1 MLCHSLDSGV
11 VPGQLTCGPALDRA
25 HERHHMSEAEDV
37 VLLNTTRAGVAVV
50 TLNRPKVHNAFNPDV
65 IAKLSD
71 MFETL
76 RTADGVRVVLVE
88 GAGPSFSAGADLA
101 WMRAAADWTAHDN
114 REDAGGMGEMLRRLS
129 TLPQVTIALVHGAAM
144 AGGCGILSA
153 CDIAVATKKAS
164 FALSEVRL
172 GIIPAVISP
181 YVIRAI
187 GPRAAHRYFLTA
199 ERFDAATAHAL
210 GLVHAVVEDEP
221 GLAQEAERLVQQVF
235 TCAPGAIHAAK
246 DLITAVAGQPIDQS
260 LINDTARRIAERRS
274 SDEAKE
280 GLSAFLEKRK
290 PKWAE

>member
-1 MLCHSLDSGV
+1 
-11 VPGQLTCGPALDRA
+11 
-25 HERHHMSEAEDV
+25 MSEAEDV

-65 IAKLSD
+65 IEKLSD

-187 GPRAAHRYFLTA
+187 GARAAHRYFLTA

-210 GLVHAVVEDEP
+210 GLIHTVVDDEP
-221 GLAQEAERLVQQVF
+221 ALAQEAERLVQQVF

-246 DLITAVAGQPIDQS
+246 DLIAAVAGKPIDS
-260 LINDTARRIAERRS
+260 HVIADTARRIAERRS

>member
-1 MLCHSLDSGV
+1 M
-11 VPGQLTCGPALDRA
+11 T
-25 HERHHMSEAEDV
+25 EAIEDT

-65 IAKLSD
+65 ITRLKD
-71 MFETL
+71 IFETL
-76 RTADGVRVVLVE
+76 RGADGVRVVLLE

-101 WMRAAADWTAHDN
+101 WMRAASDYSPSDN
-114 REDAGGMGEMLRRLS
+114 RADAGDMAGMLHSLH
-129 TLPQVTIALVHGAAM
+129 TLPQMTIAMVHGAAM
-144 AGGCGILSA
+144 AGGCGLLSA
-153 CDIAVATKKAS
+153 CDMAIATKSAS

-187 GPRAAHRYFLTA
+187 GPRAASRYFLTA
-199 ERFDAATAHAL
+199 ERFDAATAQAL
-210 GLVHAVVEDEP
+210 GLVHMVVADNDE
-221 GLAQEAERLVQQVF
+221 LAKETEKLVQQVF
-235 TCAPGAIHAAK
+235 TCAPGAVDAAK
-246 DLITAVAGQPIDQS
+246 DLIRAVEGRPIDS
-260 LINDTARRIAERRS
+260 HIMADTSRRIAERRA

>member
-1 MLCHSLDSGV
+1 M
-11 VPGQLTCGPALDRA
+11 T
-25 HERHHMSEAEDV
+25 EAIEDT
-37 VLLNTTRAGVAVV
+37 VLLNTTRGGVAVV

-65 IAKLSD
+65 INRLKD
-71 MFETL
+71 IFETL
-76 RTADGVRVVLVE
+76 RGADGVRAVLIE

-101 WMRAAADWTAHDN
+101 WMRAAADWTAADN
-114 REDAGGMGEMLRRLS
+114 REDAGDMAGMLHLLH

-153 CDIAVATKKAS
+153 CDIAIATKTAS
-164 FALSEVRL
+164 FALSEVKL

-181 YVIRAI
+181 YLIRAI
-187 GPRAAHRYFLTA
+187 GSRAAHRYFLTA

-210 GLVHAVVEDEP
+210 GLVHILVDDNNGMA
-221 GLAQEAERLVQQVF
+221 AEAERLVQQVF
-235 TCAPGAIHAAK
+235 TCAPGAVNAAK
-246 DLITAVAGQPIDQS
+246 ELIAAVEGRPIDKHVMA
-260 LINDTARRIAERRS
+260 DTSRRIAERRA